1 MSRAFFEKDED
12 YEKSS
17 FLTEVYQTKKYLVNL
32 KKTKARLEKEI
43 KALLVE
49 RDACCECLNRQ
60 DNDARRVV
68 WDYEEIKRQ
77 WKSLKNLETHFI
89 SEPPV
94 ISETKK

>member
-1 MSRAFFEKDED
+1 
-12 YEKSS
+12 
-17 FLTEVYQTKKYLVNL
+17 
-32 KKTKARLEKEI
+32 
-43 KALLVE
+43 
-49 RDACCECLNRQ
+49 RQ

-94 ISETKK
+94 ISETKKAWGVLVDDLRAVALRLEKRLSSCEGKQS